1 MEPTQKHKTYFFQQQ
16 LVNMLRWEPH
26 PPPWTRMILCAT
38 ATCVPLLIGLCCGQ
52 LVISIYGA
60 LTGYILGLS
69 DHSGPFKHRLWTI
82 TLTFL
87 LLIAGFTVGHL
98 LQGNWII
105 YLILFTALVYWLGI
119 LAGEG
124 AELEKALL
132 FTTIALV
139 SAYFASPL
147 TPAII
152 PLLWFYTGVGYLCL
166 IIGIPLLA
174 IIRKPSPESITGFRT
189 ALKKTLTLR
198 KEKHLYAVTYVVFA
212 LLSVWITYYF
222 HIERGYWVTITV
234 LLVMK
239 PDQNPAFYRAFQRSI
254 GTLLAVGCVD
264 ILLQLEQD
272 PRWLIPVIIGCA
284 LGVPWAIKK
293 NYWLMTFLV
302 TIMVVLLLEL
312 VSPRQED
319 LHTPFIRL
327 IATLLG
333 CGLGLAGMLISK
345 MTGSQNKEAVS

>member
-1 MEPTQKHKTYFFQQQ
+1 MEPIQNHKTYFFQQQ
-16 LVNMLRWEPH
+16 LMNMLRWEAH

-38 ATCVPLLIGLCCGQ
+38 ATCVPMMIGLWRDQ

-87 LLIAGFTVGHL
+87 LLIAGFTVGYL
-98 LQGNWII
+98 LQGNWMA

-119 LAGEG
+119 LAGAG
-124 AELEKALL
+124 AELERALL

-139 SAYFASPL
+139 SAYFSIPL
-147 TPAII
+147 APAII
-152 PLLWFYTGVGYLCL
+152 PLLWFYTGIGYLCL

-174 IIRKPSPESITGFRT
+174 VIRKPSPESITGFRM

-198 KEKHLYAVTYVVFA
+198 KEKHLYAASYAMFA
-212 LLSVWITYYF
+212 LLSVWVAYYF
-222 HIERGYWVTITV
+222 QIERGYWVTITV

-264 ILLQLEQD
+264 ILLQIEED

-302 TIMVVLLLEL
+302 TIMLVLMLEL
-312 VSPRQED
+312 VAPHPD
-319 LHTPFIRL
+319 NLHTPFVRL

-333 CGLGLAGMLISK
+333 CGLGLAGMMISK
-345 MTGSQNKEAVS
+345 MASTQYEEEGM